1 MTNRNHELLDNSQLQ
16 EDYPE
21 DSPFNSHI
29 FTVLSSRYCR
39 YVLYYFMISSESA
52 TSLETL
58 VKEVQN
64 LATQTDH
71 PAVGTER
78 ELRSRLVNQVLPQL
92 AFIEAVEYDP
102 RTETVRHHRQPTLDE
117 YAQHS
122 AYQELPSDVATD
134 I

>member
-1 MTNRNHELLDNSQLQ
+1 MTNRNHELLDNSHLQ
-16 EDYPE
+16 DDYPE

-58 VKEVQN
+58 VKEVQD
-64 LATQTDH
+64 LVARTDH

-78 ELRSRLVNQVLPQL
+78 ELRSLLVNQVLPQL
-92 AFIEAVEYDP
+92 ALIGAVEYDP

-122 AYQELPSDVATD
+122 AYQELPSSVVTD

>member
-1 MTNRNHELLDNSQLQ
+1 MDDPNHEILDHSQRQDDYL
-16 EDYPE
+16 EDN
-21 DSPFNSHI
+21 PFNSHV
-29 FTVLSSRYCR
+29 FTILSSRYCR

-52 TSLETL
+52 TSLKTL
-58 VKEVQN
+58 VKEVQD
-64 LATQTDH
+64 LVARTDH

-92 AFIEAVEYDP
+92 ALIGAVEYDP